1 MKKGIGKWIGL
12 SIGGIAILIVIFVT
26 VVLTQRID
34 SQEAQN
40 IALEQAGGGKI
51 VAQEIDKGLLLNEY
65 SYTVQNGDNWYQ
77 VEINGFGN
85 VEEIQS
91 GTGDGWKY

>member
-12 SIGGIAILIVIFVT
+12 SIGGITILIIIFVT

-85 VEEIQS
+85 VEEIES
-91 GTGDGWKY
+91 GVGDVWKY

>member
-12 SIGGIAILIVIFVT
+12 FIGVIVILVAI
-26 VVLTQRID
+26 VMTQRID

-40 IALEQAGGGKI
+40 IALEQAGGGEI
-51 VAQEIDKGLLLNEY
+51 VAQEIDKGFLLDEY

-77 VEINGFGN
+77 VDINGFGN
-85 VEEIQS
+85 VEEVES
-91 GTGDGWKY
+91 GIGDGWKY

>member
-12 SIGGIAILIVIFVT
+12 FIAVIVIFVA
-26 VVLTQRID
+26 VVMTLRVD

-51 VAQEIDKGLLLNEY
+51 VAQEIEKGFLLNEY
-65 SYTVQNGDNWYQ
+65 SYTVQNGENWYQ
-77 VEINGFGN
+77 VDINGFGN
-85 VEEIQS
+85 VEEIES
-91 GTGDGWKY
+91 GIGDGWKY

>member
-12 SIGGIAILIVIFVT
+12 FIGVIVILVA
-26 VVLTQRID
+26 VVMTQRID

-40 IALEQAGGGKI
+40 IALEQAGGGEI
-51 VAQEIDKGLLLNEY
+51 VAQEIDKGFLLDEY

-77 VEINGFGN
+77 VDINGFGN
-85 VEEIQS
+85 VEEVES